1 MVTNQIYIAL
11 LIVVLTII
19 AVSFFL
25 FSKGNRFKSLTPLAG
40 IAFALV
46 IAGIIFGEN
55 QWIGYGLIGTG
66 VVLAIIDIIIK
77 TNR

>member
-1 MVTNQIYIAL
+1 MVTIQIYIAL
-11 LIVVLTII
+11 LIVVLAII
-19 AVSFFL
+19 AISVFL
-25 FSKGNRFKSLTPLAG
+25 FSKENRSKSLTPLAG
-40 IAFALV
+40 IAVALV

-66 VVLAIIDIIIK
+66 VVLAIIDIFIK